1 MIRFCA
7 SCAAFLLS
15 LGLSPLLAQQ
25 KLQLTLPTT
34 NDGLLRGD
42 LAAFYMPTDLANK
55 PPQSGAW
62 GFVRNI
68 RKFSNGQVYTRFHEG
83 LDIKPMFRNSSQR
96 PTDAVGSIAA
106 GTVAYVNDGASRSN
120 YGKYVVVAHDWG
132 YGPFYSLY
140 AHLASTSVT
149 VGQRLSPGS
158 PLGVLGSTGRG
169 LNNARAHLH
178 LELDIM
184 MSEDFDGWMRHFL
197 NSANPHGNHN
207 GLNLAGIDSADLF
220 LKLQENPNLRL
231 DKYIHSMPQHYRIT
245 VPRKGTGP
253 LPIVR
258 RYRWMGFGN
267 HDKPSQ
273 SWQIAFTR
281 AGFPVGIAP
290 SDVEV
295 SEPTVTYVR
304 PTAIDHRHY
313 TIGRLTGSGST
324 ATLTASGKR
333 FIALITDDFPHG
345 NGGNPN

>member
-1 MIRFCA
+1 
-7 SCAAFLLS
+7 
-15 LGLSPLLAQQ
+15 
-25 KLQLTLPTT
+25 
-34 NDGLLRGD
+34 
-42 LAAFYMPTDLANK
+42 MPTNLSNK

-62 GFVRNI
+62 GFVRNF
-68 RKFSNGQVYTRFHEG
+68 RKFSNGQIYTRFHEG
-83 LDIKPMFRNSSQR
+83 LDIKPMFRNSAR
-96 PTDAVGSIAA
+96 LPTDAVGAIAA
-106 GTVAYVNDGASRSN
+106 GTVAYVNEGASRSN

-140 AHLASTSVT
+140 AHLASTSVRAGER
-149 VGQRLSPGS
+149 VSPGS
-158 PLGVLGSTGRG
+158 QLGVLGSTGRG

-197 NSANPHGNHN
+197 NAANAHGNHN
-207 GLNLAGIDSADLF
+207 GLNLAGIDAAELF
-220 LKLQENPNLRL
+220 LKLQQNPKLRL

-267 HDKPSQ
+267 HEKPSA

-290 SDVEV
+290 SDKVV

-304 PTAIDHRHY
+304 PTSIDHRHY

-324 ATLTASGKR
+324 AKLSASGKR
-333 FIALITDDFPHG
+333 FVALITDDFPSR
-345 NGGNPN
+345 NGGTPNSR